1 MTLRRV
7 LSSFGVVAVA
17 LGGFGSGAVAVAAA
31 QEAGPVEFHRDIR
44 PILAESCLLCH
55 GPNDAIRQA
64 DLRFDTDEFL
74 ERLVV
79 PGDAEASLLYE
90 RLTTDDPIRRMP
102 PAGLPLSDEQVDLVR
117 RWIDDGAEWGDELA
131 AADVPALPER
141 TIDFAREVRP
151 ILSENCFTC
160 HGPDAEARQRGLRLD
175 VAEGPFSD
183 RGSFGGPVIVPG
195 NADDSPLIHRVSADD
210 ARVRMPYRLGLN
222 TPVMP
227 GTDEDALDPDEIE
240 TLRLWI
246 DQGAEWQSHWAFIP
260 PERPAVP
267 PVAGAEWV
275 RNPIDNFVKA
285 RLEAEAREPAP
296 EADLLTLIRRVT
308 FDLTGLPPRAGDI
321 AAVLNDD
328 SPDAYE
334 RHVDRML
341 ESQGY
346 GERMAAEWLDGARY
360 ADSSGYQTD
369 APRQMWR

>member
-1 MTLRRV
+1 M
-7 LSSFGVVAVA
+7 
-17 LGGFGSGAVAVAAA
+17 
-31 QEAGPVEFHRDIR
+31 
-44 PILAESCLLCH
+44 
-55 GPNDAIRQA
+55 
-64 DLRFDTDEFL
+64 
-74 ERLVV
+74 
-79 PGDAEASLLYE
+79 
-90 RLTTDDPIRRMP
+90 
-102 PAGLPLSDEQVDLVR
+102 
-117 RWIDDGAEWGDELA
+117 
-131 AADVPALPER
+131 
-141 TIDFAREVRP
+141 DFAREVRP

-183 RGSFGGPVIVPG
+183 RGEFGGPVITPG
-195 NADDSPLIHRVSADD
+195 NADESLLIHRVSAAD

-227 GTDEDALDPDEIE
+227 GTDEDALDPGEIE

-285 RLEAEAREPAP
+285 GLEREGKEPSP
-296 EADLLTLIRRVT
+296 EADILTLLRRVT
-308 FDLTGLPPRAGDI
+308 FDLTGLPPTDGDI
-321 AAVLNDD
+321 AAVLSDD
-328 SPDAYE
+328 SPDAFE

-341 ESQGY
+341 ESEGY

-369 APRQMWR
+369 APRQMWRYRDWVINAYNDNMPFDQFTIEQIAGDMLPDATLEQRDRHRLQPQPRPERRGAASSPRSSWSRTWSTACRRRARCGWG